1 MESLLVD
8 ITAAG
13 EILGIKKTTA
23 YRWAATG
30 ELPGIVWI
38 GGGRRVYLPA
48 LKQALEERA
57 SANKE
62 SV

>member
-13 EILGIKKTTA
+13 AILGVKKTTA

-48 LKQALEERA
+48 LQRALEERA
-57 SANKE
+57 LSNKE
-62 SV
+62 SA